1 MRWGET
7 TLLRTSTEPWGSS
20 RATAPPEWSPT
31 LPRGDAQTE
40 RWFAIEADET
50 YEINET
56 SPDGVGAAD
65 INSFNSFDSEDTDES
80 GWGKVS

>member
-1 MRWGET
+1 M
-7 TLLRTSTEPWGSS
+7 EPD
-20 RATAPPEWSPT
+20 TPT
-31 LPRGDAQTE
+31 RGRPTE

-65 INSFNSFDSEDTDES
+65 IHSFNSFDSEDTDES